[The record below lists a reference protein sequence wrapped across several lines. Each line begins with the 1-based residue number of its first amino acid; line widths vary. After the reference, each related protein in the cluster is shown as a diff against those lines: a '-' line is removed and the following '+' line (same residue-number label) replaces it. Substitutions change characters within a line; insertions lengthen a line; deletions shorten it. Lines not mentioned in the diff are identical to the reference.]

1 MKNKIFIGD
10 KMNILNKL
18 DRIITDKSY
27 KIIIKENNI
36 NIINYKEIKDFSNN
50 KVIITNY
57 NGTTSILGENLVV
70 SKMQDNEVLITGKIK
85 TIEL

>member
-1 MKNKIFIGD
+1 
-10 KMNILNKL
+10 MNILNKL
-18 DRIITDKSY
+18 DRIITDRTY

-50 KVIITNY
+50 KVIITNN
-57 NGTTSILGENLVV
+57 NGITSILGENLVV